1 MKTNISLEEAQ
12 TLLLALA
19 KPVKEGY
26 VSLFDA
32 TGRVLSQD
40 IQAGQDLPPFAKS
53 PLDGYALQAKDT
65 EKVAQLGSV
74 KLSVIEEIRAGYL
87 PAKKVTSG
95 TASKVMTGAPVPAG
109 ADVIIKYEAVERNGD
124 YITISDILNAGSN
137 IIQAGEDIKKGET
150 VAYKNNLLSPSL
162 IGLFAG
168 IGLSKVP
175 VFNKV
180 RVAILSTGDELL
192 DPAQELQ
199 PGKIYNSNLHSLRAL
214 CLKLGTEPIAF
225 GIVADKQAVT
235 AERIS
240 QALMVS
246 DIVIT
251 TGGASVG
258 DYDVVLDAL
267 KQMAANIIFWK
278 VDMKPGS
285 PVIAAEKN
293 NKLIIALSGNPAAA
307 LITFN
312 LIVVPLLKKMM
323 GLACQLP
330 LRISAVFADNFPKQ
344 SPQRRFLRGR
354 IYRQDEKNYIKLTGE
369 QSNGILKSMITC
381 NALIDIPANSGPL
394 CVGQKVSA
402 VLVGNI
408 DERTAAVLPGL

>member
-12 TLLLALA
+12 NLLLALA
-19 KPVKEGY
+19 KPVKAGY

-40 IQAGQDLPPFAKS
+40 IQANQDLPPFAKS
-53 PLDGYALQAKDT
+53 PLDGYALLAKDT
-65 EKVAQLGSV
+65 EKVAQLGPV
-74 KLSVIEEIRAGYL
+74 RLRVIEEIRAGYL
-87 PAKKVTSG
+87 PAKKVTAG
-95 TASKVMTGAPVPAG
+95 TASKVMTGAPLPAG
-109 ADVIIKYEAVERNGD
+109 ADVIVKYEDVDRNGD
-124 YITISDILNAGSN
+124 YITIRASLNGGSN

-150 VAYKNNLLSPSL
+150 VAYKNQLLSPSL
-162 IGLFAG
+162 IGLCAG
-168 IGLSKVP
+168 IGLGKVP

-235 AERIS
+235 TERIS
-240 QALMVS
+240 QAMMVS

-258 DYDVVLDAL
+258 DYDVVLHAL
-267 KQMAANIIFWK
+267 KQLEANIIFWK
-278 VDMKPGS
+278 VDMKPGA
-285 PVIAAEKN
+285 PIIAAEKN

-307 LITFN
+307 LITFD

-323 GLACQLP
+323 GLAGQLP
-330 LRISAVFADNFPKQ
+330 LRISAVFADTFHKQ

-354 IYRQDEKNYIKLTGE
+354 LYRQNEKNYIKLTGE
-369 QSNGILKSMITC
+369 QSNGILKSMIMC
-381 NALIDIPANSGPL
+381 NALIDVPANSGPL
-394 CVGQKVSA
+394 WAGQKVSA
-402 VLVGNI
+402 VLVGTI
-408 DERTAAVLPGL
+408 DEQSTAVFPGL